1 MTNFYIHFIYEIKR
15 TMLAK
20 FCIQNVY
27 KKLSKCSKHF
37 VYINFAYIW
46 KQMFLE
52 LQDTFCIQTFCIHF
66 VYILHTKCIQ
76 KFVEMW
82 YTFCI
87 HFLYNFIHH
96 LSTSCTIFASECI
109 NSFRVGIN
117 DLSCRLLWTTTLF
130 AYDTSLFSVVH
141 DVTQSTNELN
151 DDLEKIW
158 NWAYGK
164 CPLILINLNKP
175 RRLYFF
181 VKLRE

>member
-20 FCIQNVY
+20 LCIQNVY

-37 VYINFAYIW
+37 VYIHFAYIW

-87 HFLYNFIHH
+87 HFVY
-96 LSTSCTIFASECI
+96 I
-109 NSFRVGIN
+109 NS
-117 DLSCRLLWTTTLF
+117 DLQKAYIIIIMYRICRQNLYKMNIQITVCRMDLLIQHIL
-130 AYDTSLFSVVH
+130 VH
-141 DVTQSTNELN
+141 LLCT
-151 DDLEKIW
+151 
-158 NWAYGK
+158 
-164 CPLILINLNKP
+164 
-175 RRLYFF
+175 F
-181 VKLRE
+181 

>member
-37 VYINFAYIW
+37 VYIHFAYIW

-87 HFLYNFIHH
+87 HFVY
-96 LSTSCTIFASECI
+96 I
-109 NSFRVGIN
+109 NS
-117 DLSCRLLWTTTLF
+117 DLQKAYIIIIMYRICRQNLYKMNIQITVCRMDLLIQHIL
-130 AYDTSLFSVVH
+130 VH
-141 DVTQSTNELN
+141 LLCT
-151 DDLEKIW
+151 
-158 NWAYGK
+158 
-164 CPLILINLNKP
+164 
-175 RRLYFF
+175 F
-181 VKLRE
+181 